1 MHKIAQI
8 AYEFGGARQLQKV
21 SVAMLLSIEKDF
33 ATSISAETKAH
44 LTQGLQLRY
53 TEYHP
58 EIEQH
63 YIKEGEAYVPVT
75 PAQFKA
81 HKGDKIFTTVSS
93 IMAESSAKFGRM
105 KTDNPALYEL
115 YKAPRRAIGQ
125 YISNV
130 TRDMQSLAKKL
141 LKEQSG
147 ETKPRA
153 PNKDFKEKVA
163 NHFEKMRTELIS
175 SKSKGDETAN
185 EALFRKAVVAFN
197 TVWAHG

>member
-8 AYEFGGARQLQKV
+8 AYEFGGARQSQKV
-21 SVAMLLSIEKDF
+21 SVIALLSVEKDF
-33 ATSISAETKAH
+33 ATNMTAETKAF
-44 LTQGLQLRY
+44 LAQGLQLRY

-63 YIKEGEAYVPVT
+63 YIKEGDAYVPVT
-75 PAQFKA
+75 AVQFKA
-81 HKGDKIFTTVSS
+81 HKGDKIFTTVNS

-105 KTDNPALYEL
+105 KADNPALYEL

-125 YISNV
+125 YVSNV
-130 TRDMQSLAKKL
+130 TRDMQSLAKKI

-163 NHFEKMRTELIS
+163 NHFEKMRTELIN

-185 EALFRKAVVAFN
+185 EVLFRKAVVAFN
-197 TVWAHG
+197 TVWSHG

>member
-8 AYEFGGARQLQKV
+8 AYEFGGARQSQRA
-21 SVAMLLSIEKDF
+21 SVIALLSVEKDF
-33 ATSISAETKAH
+33 ATNMTAETKAF
-44 LTQGLQLRY
+44 LAQGLQLRY

-58 EIEQH
+58 ELEQS
-63 YIKEGEAYVPVT
+63 YIKEGDAYVPVT
-75 PAQFKA
+75 SAQFKA
-81 HKGDKIFTTVSS
+81 HKGDKVFVTANAV
-93 IMAESSAKFGRM
+93 MAESSAKFGRM
-105 KTDNPALYEL
+105 KADNPALYEL

-130 TRDMQSLAKKL
+130 TRDMQSLAKKI

-185 EALFRKAVVAFN
+185 EVLFRKAVVAFN
-197 TVWAHG
+197 TVWSHG